1 VIPEESSIGAGQE
14 FSSSATTTAART
26 MPREQRK
33 RGKKHKN
40 PAPDQAESYEENHSS
55 EIIQEATPSW
65 ITHAPKHQEVQNL
78 DEPFG
83 QADQE
88 VRAYFRTVDT
98 QIKQWIED
106 APHTVPVEGEDD
118 GKPCLF
124 EGRAAVQH
132 AISERKLFF
141 LAALQEMS
149 GKELVLA
156 TDPECSTILER
167 MLHSMD
173 DFARRVFMDALSGS
187 SPIWL
192 TYSIVTLTE

>member
-1 VIPEESSIGAGQE
+1 
-14 FSSSATTTAART
+14 

-40 PAPDQAESYEENHSS
+40 SAPEQAESYEENHSADTA
-55 EIIQEATPSW
+55 QEATPSW
-65 ITHAPKHQEVQNL
+65 ITHAPKQQELQNV

-88 VRAYFRTVDT
+88 VKAYFRTVDL

-106 APHTVPVEGEDD
+106 APHTALAEGEDD
-118 GKPCLF
+118 GKPCQF
-124 EGRAAVQH
+124 EGRAVVYH
-132 AISERKLFF
+132 AISERRLFF

-167 MLHSMD
+167 ILHSMD

-187 SPIWL
+187 CPIL
-192 TYSIVTLTE
+192 PTYSILSLTD